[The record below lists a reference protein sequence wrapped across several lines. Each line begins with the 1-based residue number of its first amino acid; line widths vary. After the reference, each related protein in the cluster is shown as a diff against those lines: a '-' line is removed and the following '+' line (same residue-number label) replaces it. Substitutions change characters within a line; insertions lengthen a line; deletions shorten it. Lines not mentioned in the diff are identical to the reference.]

1 MKQTSARSLF
11 LESSQEGRVRNFYQH
26 GSIHVP
32 NKYVVGLFGESV
44 NGTIQ
49 YLSDY
54 AVHDPLLGK
63 FKNVKGTRLYS
74 GILTRWLNI
83 HCPDMTI
90 TQDVFSNGNVR
101 DIVKNINAIELLWA
115 CESIKFTPSVTPKI
129 KKDLKMDTF
138 KNITYPIIMGH
149 EGPGDVT
156 ITIIED
162 RTLMFYQFFNG
173 LMNQF
178 FDPLILKARSS
189 FHKLGLYMIVMDG
202 FALPNLE
209 GIPDERNDTD
219 HWVVE
224 DVPLQVFEF
233 NAIVPTSISP
243 IDYSLSADKKASF
256 TVTFSCPNMF
266 QDPFKTT
273 GNYRG
278 LRDYTSNNT
287 AIDSNM
293 TASTSEKHVL
303 AYNKRNLEET
313 NHSKV
318 VKRGNYKEL
327 MARGEEL

>member
-1 MKQTSARSLF
+1 MKQTSSKSTFLDSTQDARIK
-11 LESSQEGRVRNFYQH
+11 NFYNY

-54 AVHDPLLGK
+54 AVHDPLLGVRK
-63 FKNVKGTRLYS
+63 DVKGVRLYS

-101 DIVKNINAIELLWA
+101 DIVKNVNSVELLWA
-115 CESIKFTPSVTPKI
+115 CESIKFTPSVTPKV
-129 KKDLKMDTF
+129 KKDMKMDTY
-138 KNITYPIIMGH
+138 KNITYPVIMGH
-149 EGPGDVT
+149 EGPGDITLT
-156 ITIIED
+156 ITED

-189 FHKLGLYMIVMDG
+189 FHKLGMYMIVMDG
-202 FALPNLE
+202 FSMPNLD
-209 GIPDERNDTD
+209 GIPNERDETD
-219 HWVVE
+219 KWVVE
-224 DVPLQVFEF
+224 DVPMQVFEF
-233 NAIVPTSISP
+233 NSIIPTSISP
-243 IDYSLSADKKASF
+243 LDYSQASDKKASF
-256 TVTFSCPNMF
+256 TVTFSAPNMF

-278 LRDYTSNNT
+278 LRDNTTNNVTDQTMTATSNT
-287 AIDSNM
+287 
-293 TASTSEKHVL
+293 L
-303 AYNKRNLEET
+303 AYNKQNLEE
-313 NHSKV
+313 NDPMKV
-318 VKRGNYKEL
+318 VKRGNYKDL
-327 MARGEEL
+327 MSRGEEL